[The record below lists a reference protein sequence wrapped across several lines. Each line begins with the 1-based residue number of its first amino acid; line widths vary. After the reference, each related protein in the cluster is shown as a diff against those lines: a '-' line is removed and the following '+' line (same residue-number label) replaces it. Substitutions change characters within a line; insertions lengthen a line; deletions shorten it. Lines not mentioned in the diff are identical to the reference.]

1 MDMETHLKVITC
13 TKFFSCASGLFV
25 LAALL
30 AGPAPSVHA
39 QSPQAVAIPVVV
51 PSAPGSAPDIIARLL
66 GDELRSRLGVNV
78 VIENRGG
85 GGGIVAVNA
94 ARSHASPEALLL
106 AQAAVVTTTP
116 VTYKAA
122 QYDLSR
128 DMEPVAVVAE
138 TPMFFVANPSKGPKS
153 LAEALKIA
161 RERPDS
167 LLMTSPARGS
177 IPHLS
182 AELLMIATGVRFHMV
197 PMGASAQAIQAVV
210 NGDSLISVDG
220 ISPLLPLVR
229 SGRLTAIGVAASR
242 VLPGFEGLPLVRDTV
257 PDFEATGW
265 FMLFAKKG
273 ASASRLGEL
282 NAAVNAALAS
292 PELQSR
298 MQASAAYA
306 VGGSVEQAREFLSRE
321 KARWAEA
328 VQRAGIQPE

>member
-1 MDMETHLKVITC
+1 MARLLHP
-13 TKFFSCASGLFV
+13 SGLFI
-25 LAALL
+25 AALL
-30 AGPAPSVHA
+30 LSGPVPDADA
-39 QSPQAVAIPVVV
+39 QSPQSITIPVVV
-51 PSAPGSAPDIIARLL
+51 PSGPGSAPDIIARLL
-66 GDELRSRLGVNV
+66 GDELRSRLSANV

-94 ARSHASPEALLL
+94 ARSHASPDALLL

-138 TPMFFVANPSKGPKS
+138 TPMLFVANPSKGPKS

-161 RERPDS
+161 RDRPDS

-182 AELLMIATGVRFHMV
+182 AELLMIASAVRFHMV

-210 NGDSLISVDG
+210 NGDSLVSVDG

-229 SGRLTAIGVAASR
+229 SGRLTALGVAASR
-242 VLPGFEGLPLVRDTV
+242 VLPGFEGLPLVRDAV

-273 ASASRLGEL
+273 TPINRVRDL
-282 NAAVNAALAS
+282 NSAVNAALAS
-292 PELQSR
+292 PELQAR
-298 MQASAAYA
+298 MQTSAAYP
-306 VGGSVEQAREFLSRE
+306 VGGTVEQARSFLARE
-321 KARWAEA
+321 KERWAEA
-328 VQRAGIQPE
+328 VRRAGIQPE